1 MKKKLTDEERKAR
14 KALRNKAYR
23 EANKEKIS
31 QYLIKTREKRRDQG
45 KAYRED
51 NKEKILQYR
60 IKNREKRIDQTKQWR
75 KRNKDVVA
83 EYQKQY
89 RKENKDQ
96 IAAYMK
102 QWRKKNKDAVAEY
115 SRKHSN
121 EYQKERR
128 KVDPIFALRGQIR
141 TLINQSILRRG
152 YSKKSKTYD
161 IIGCSFEEF
170 FRHLE
175 SQFTEGMSWDVWD
188 EIQIDHRLPISAA
201 TTEEEALA
209 LSHHRN
215 LRPMWAEDNLAK
227 SDRYCPKDLALY
239 FSKHLHHDRIT
250 N

>member
-14 KALRNKAYR
+14 KAAQRKAYY
-23 EANKEKIS
+23 EANKDEI
-31 QYLIKTREKRRDQG
+31 LARN

-89 RKENKDQ
+89 LKENKDQ
-96 IAAYMK
+96 KAAYMK
-102 QWRKKNKDAVAEY
+102 QWRKKNKDALAEY

-128 KVDPIFALRGQIR
+128 KVDPTFALRGQIR
-141 TLINQSILRRG
+141 TLTNQSILRRG

-201 TTEEEALA
+201 TTEEELLA

-215 LRPMWAEDNLAK
+215 LQPMWAEDNLAK
-227 SDRYCPKDLALY
+227 SDSYCPKDLALY
-239 FSKHLHHDRIT
+239 FSKHLHHDRVPD
-250 N
+250 